1 MKVCNDGG
9 ETECISKQTPS
20 PTSRDESHVRGVFG
34 FLTWKGLDPPKEGKG
49 SMSALGI
56 AAACGKG
63 NISELFQHRKA

>member
-9 ETECISKQTPS
+9 ETECILKQTPS
-20 PTSRDESHVRGVFG
+20 PTSGNESHVRGVF
-34 FLTWKGLDPPKEGKG
+34 EGKG
-49 SMSALGI
+49 SLSVLGI